1 MKKGQIAEGFV
12 TELVFPNKGIA
23 SAEDGSEVVV
33 KHTLPGQKV
42 SFAVQKARR
51 GKYEGRLLE
60 VLEKS
65 PIELAEPACRHFGI
79 CGGCTYQN
87 VAYETQLK
95 LKEEQ
100 VRKLLSP
107 VLADGGM
114 DFDALFEGIKKSP
127 REQSYRNKMEYSFGD
142 EHKDG
147 PLALGMHKRGSFYD
161 IANVDGCRIT
171 DSDFGRIL
179 ACARDFFGEQGVS
192 FYHKMRHEGYLRH
205 LLVRKAAKTGE
216 ILVDLVTSTQTQ
228 GLEEPALLHEMKE
241 RMIRLSL
248 DGKIVGILHTRNDS
262 LADVIQDDGTDI
274 LFGQDYF
281 YEELLGLRF
290 MITPFSFFQTNSLG
304 AEVLYQTVREYIEDV
319 MQAFG
324 ERNGTVFDL
333 YSGTG
338 TIAQLLSDS
347 ADKVVGVEI
356 VAEAVAA
363 ARENARRNGLSN
375 CEFIAGDVLKVLD
388 TVEEE
393 PDFIVLDPPR
403 DGIHPKA
410 LKKIISYGVERMV
423 YISCKPTSLAR
434 DLVLL
439 QGAGYAVERLCCVD
453 MFPFT
458 GNVESIALLSKLKS
472 TKMKHINVELEMDE
486 LDLTAAESK
495 AAYAELKQYVLDK
508 YGLKVSSLNIAQIKA
523 KCGIVEHENYNK
535 AKNENV
541 KQPNCTEEK
550 ENAIKD
556 AFKHFQMI

>member
-216 ILVDLVTSTQTQ
+216 IRQ
-228 GLEEPALLHEMKE
+228 
-241 RMIRLSL
+241 
-248 DGKIVGILHTRNDS
+248 
-262 LADVIQDDGTDI
+262 
-274 LFGQDYF
+274 
-281 YEELLGLRF
+281 
-290 MITPFSFFQTNSLG
+290 SLG
-304 AEVLYQTVREYIEDV
+304 
-319 MQAFG
+319 G
-324 ERNGTVFDL
+324 EG
-333 YSGTG
+333 
-338 TIAQLLSDS
+338 
-347 ADKVVGVEI
+347 KE
-356 VAEAVAA
+356 
-363 ARENARRNGLSN
+363 
-375 CEFIAGDVLKVLD
+375 
-388 TVEEE
+388 
-393 PDFIVLDPPR
+393 
-403 DGIHPKA
+403 GI
-410 LKKIISYGVERMV
+410 
-423 YISCKPTSLAR
+423 
-434 DLVLL
+434 
-439 QGAGYAVERLCCVD
+439 
-453 MFPFT
+453 
-458 GNVESIALLSKLKS
+458 
-472 TKMKHINVELEMDE
+472 
-486 LDLTAAESK
+486 
-495 AAYAELKQYVLDK
+495 
-508 YGLKVSSLNIAQIKA
+508 
-523 KCGIVEHENYNK
+523 
-535 AKNENV
+535 
-541 KQPNCTEEK
+541 
-550 ENAIKD
+550 
-556 AFKHFQMI
+556 